1 MRPTR
6 QNRAIGT
13 VQVLNNIFAGKTALL
28 SWVTGMAALTHVDI
42 QRVDINSGELEQFAA
57 LPGLVHLGVGDL
69 TMLLV
74 RGRGA
79 RGAWDKGSVGKERCV
94 RCGKAS

>member
-1 MRPTR
+1 M
-6 QNRAIGT
+6 
-13 VQVLNNIFAGKTALL
+13 LNNIFAGKTALL
-28 SWVTGMAALTHVDI
+28 SWVTGMTALTHVDI

-74 RGRGA
+74 RAGVQGERWE
-79 RGAWDKGSVGKERCV
+79 GAWGGGGC
-94 RCGKAS
+94 AW